1 MMIGLKQAIRQWQE
15 IEFYITMAEFKIFI
29 KDFIWWYKKQAPKY
43 GYFRSIFDCWFNA
56 RVYTR
61 DGKYKK

>member
-1 MMIGLKQAIRQWQE
+1 
-15 IEFYITMAEFKIFI
+15 MAEFKIFI
-29 KDFIWWYKKQAPKY
+29 KDFIWWYKKQAPQY